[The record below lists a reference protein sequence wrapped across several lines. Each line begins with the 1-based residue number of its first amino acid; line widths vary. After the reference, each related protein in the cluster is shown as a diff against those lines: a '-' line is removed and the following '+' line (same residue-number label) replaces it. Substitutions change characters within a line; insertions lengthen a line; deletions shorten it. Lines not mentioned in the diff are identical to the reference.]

1 MHLIMGLGNA
11 HYGTERVIDALSV
24 RQMHHHSG
32 NLRRGFWAFVWV
44 SWSIIGLDLH
54 SGLTARFAVLPG
66 ISSAAE

>member
-32 NLRRGFWAFVWV
+32 NLRRGFCALVLV
-44 SWSIIGLDLH
+44 AWSIIGLDLH
-54 SGLTARFAVLPG
+54 SGLTSGGGDSPG
-66 ISSAAE
+66 AY